1 MIEIELTNYR
11 AYKFINIER
20 HSCPL
25 AFYKVNKNYFPI
37 LSKLANMLYCSPAT
51 SVPSE
56 CMFSTAGLVFNH
68 KRNRLKPY
76 LAEQLIMLK
85 KMDFNIFCYVIN
97 IFCICYEFDYK
108 PCIC

>member
-1 MIEIELTNYR
+1 MYISTFAHIEYVKEDYSKKMIEIELTNYR

-25 AFYKVNKNYFPI
+25 AFYKVTKNYFPI
-37 LSKLANMLYCSPAT
+37 LSKLAIMLYCSPAT

-56 CMFSTAGLVFNH
+56 CMFSTAGLVINH

-76 LAEQLIMLK
+76 
-85 KMDFNIFCYVIN
+85 
-97 IFCICYEFDYK
+97 
-108 PCIC
+108 